1 MSRKNLHGGDLDE
14 IARIYGIEK
23 SKIMNFSG
31 NVNPLGLPPSV
42 KKAIA
47 ENVDIATGYP
57 DVSYTALRGA
67 ISDYTGAKAEHIIVG
82 NGSTELIT
90 GFIKA
95 VMPKKSVIISPAY
108 SEYLRI
114 LEQIN
119 CEVTLF
125 PLDEKSGFVPDTA
138 LLPIDDS
145 TDMLIFC
152 SPNNPTGTYFTAD
165 ETKELAE
172 RCKKHGCFIMTDET
186 YVEFADPSK
195 HISAVELADKYDNIA
210 VVRGTSKFF
219 ACPGLRLGYG
229 ITGNAEILE
238 KINTEKDLWSVNVY
252 AELAGKVMFK
262 DRRFINATIE
272 LINTER
278 ARFYAELG
286 KIPALKLYPTQSN
299 FFLVKILDG
308 RITSRDVFLELI
320 QKNILIRDAEN
331 FPFLDGSF
339 FRFCILSHEENTLL
353 IEALKEIFA
362 GRG

>member
-1 MSRKNLHGGDLDE
+1 MSRTNLHGGDLDE
-14 IARIYGIEK
+14 IARIYGIDK

-57 DVSYTALRGA
+57 DVSYTALRAA
-67 ISDYTGAKAEHIIVG
+67 IADYTGAKAEHIIVG

-119 CEVTLF
+119 CDVVLY
-125 PLDEKSGFVPDTA
+125 PLDEKRDFVPDIEK
-138 LLPIDDS
+138 LPIDES
-145 TDMLIFC
+145 VDMLVFC
-152 SPNNPTGTYFTAD
+152 SPNNPTGTYFTAE
-165 ETKELAE
+165 ETAKIAE

-186 YVEFADPSK
+186 YVEFSDPSK
-195 HISAVELADKYDNIA
+195 HISAAEIADTYDNIA

-229 ITGNAEILE
+229 ITGNREILD
-238 KINTEKDLWSVNVY
+238 KINAEKDLWSVNVY
-252 AELAGKVMFK
+252 AELAGKVMFT
-262 DRRFINATIE
+262 DRSFIKETIE
-272 LINTER
+272 LINAER
-278 ARFYAELG
+278 ARFYTELG
-286 KIPALKLYPTQSN
+286 KIKALKLYNTQSN

-308 RITSRDVFLELI
+308 RTTSREVFLELI
-320 QKNILIRDAEN
+320 KKNILIRDAEN
-331 FPFLDGSF
+331 FPFLDETF
-339 FRFCILSHEENTLL
+339 FRFCILGHDENTLL
-353 IEALKEIFA
+353 IEALKNIFE
-362 GRG
+362 

>member
-1 MSRKNLHGGDLDE
+1 MQQTNLHGGDLDE

-23 SKIMNFSG
+23 NKIMNFSG

-42 KKAIA
+42 KNAIA
-47 ENVDIATGYP
+47 QNLDIATGYP
-57 DVSYTALRGA
+57 DVSYAALRAA

-114 LEQIN
+114 LKQIG
-119 CEVTLF
+119 CEVILY
-125 PLDEKSGFVPDTA
+125 PLDEKSDFVPDTDS
-138 LLPIDDS
+138 LPIDGS

-152 SPNNPTGTYFTAD
+152 SPNNPTGTYFTAE
-165 ETKELAE
+165 ETRALAE

-195 HISAVELADKYDNIA
+195 HISAVELADSCDNIA

-229 ITGNAEILE
+229 ITGSKAILD

-252 AELAGKVMFK
+252 AELAGKVMFA
-262 DRRFINATIE
+262 DRGFIKETLE

-278 ARFYAELG
+278 ERFYAELG
-286 KIPALKLYPTQSN
+286 KIKQLKLYHTQSN

-308 RITSRDVFLELI
+308 SITSRELFLKLI

-331 FPFLDGSF
+331 FPFLDGSY
-339 FRFCILSHEENTLL
+339 FRFCILSREENTVL
-353 IEALKEIFA
+353 IEALKEIFSQQ
-362 GRG
+362 